1 MARTSNREIITK
13 YRNKIE
19 QSRRWRREE
28 NYDDTWTRMIDMYRG
43 KHYKMSSEEDRLL
56 VNMAFATINVIA
68 PSVSVNYPKITV
80 NARKYEDAP
89 VLL

>member
-43 KHYKMSSEEDRLL
+43 KHFRTASEEDRLL
-56 VNMAFATINVIA
+56 VNIAFAICAVLFGTK
-68 PSVSVNYPKITV
+68 SSTKIS
-80 NARKYEDAP
+80 P
-89 VLL
+89 